1 MSLVLARLAGAY
13 FRASGLH
20 IPKVSRMYTFGQPRI
35 GLHDF
40 CDSYSQIL
48 GGKLVRFVNKEDVV
62 PRVPLTGLIEYGD
75 TGTMIH
81 FDSAGKPL
89 RQSPEWQ
96 SFSGRALQDLKD
108 LAEMLGNLKVDVG
121 EHSLTGFRELVES
134 RQAELGQLL
143 S

>member
-1 MSLVLARLAGAY
+1 
-13 FRASGLH
+13 
-20 IPKVSRMYTFGQPRI
+20 MYTFGQPRI

-40 CDSYSQIL
+40 CDSYSRIL
-48 GGKLVRFVNKEDVV
+48 GKKLVRFVNKEDVV
-62 PRVPLTGLIEYGD
+62 PRVPLSALVEYGD
-75 TGTMIH
+75 TGSMIH
-81 FDSAGKPL
+81 FDSAGTPL

-121 EHSLTGFRELVES
+121 EHSMTGYRKLIEGK
-134 RQAELGQLL
+134 QAELGELI